1 MLNKIKLILYYTI
14 LYRLPNSRFLNVC
27 SKIRVLYL
35 SKVMNILEYD
45 KGGKIEE
52 RVYVSDC
59 SNLKIG
65 KNCRINENVFIQ
77 GAFIGNNV
85 LIAPNCSLL
94 SVSHIHKDKDIPI
107 VFQGETDPNPPI
119 IKDNVW
125 LGRNVIVL
133 PGVTIGEG
141 AIVAAGS
148 IVNKDVESFSIYG
161 GVPAKLIKKR

>member
-1 MLNKIKLILYYTI
+1 MIKSIKLGIYYLI
-14 LYRLPNSRFLNVC
+14 FYNLPNSRFFFLFTRL
-27 SKIRVLYL
+27 RVLYV
-35 SKVMNILEYD
+35 SKVLGILPSCVTS
-45 KGGKIEE
+45 KIEE
-52 RVYVSDC
+52 KVYLSD
-59 SNLKIG
+59 SKNISIG
-65 KNCRINENVFIQ
+65 VNCRINENVFIQ
-77 GAFIGNNV
+77 GATIGDNV

-94 SVSHIHKDKDIPI
+94 SVSHIHSDRDIPI

-141 AIVAAGS
+141 AIVAAGA

>member
-1 MLNKIKLILYYTI
+1 MFRKIKLVFYYTI
-14 LYRLPNSRFLNVC
+14 LYNLPNSRFLNVC

-45 KGGKIEE
+45 NGSKIEQG
-52 RVYVSDC
+52 VYVSDC
-59 SNLKIG
+59 KNISIG
-65 KNCRINENVFIQ
+65 INCRINENVFIQ
-77 GAFIGNNV
+77 GANIGDNV

-94 SVSHIHKDKDIPI
+94 SVSHIHKDKEIPI

-119 IKDNVW
+119 LKDNVW

-141 AIVAAGS
+141 AIVAAGAV
-148 IVNKDVESFSIYG
+148 VNKDVESFSIYG